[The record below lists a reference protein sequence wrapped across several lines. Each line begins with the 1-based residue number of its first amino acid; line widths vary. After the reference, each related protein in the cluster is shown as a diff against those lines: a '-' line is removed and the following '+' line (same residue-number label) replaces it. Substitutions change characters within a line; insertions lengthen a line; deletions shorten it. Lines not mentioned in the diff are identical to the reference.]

1 MRAIVIFSFL
11 LLPFFGYGNYGFFS
25 DCPAFITVG
34 GTFFEVGNCSA
45 TPDPSFS
52 GYSFGVVGVFALTY
66 AEIQTYENS
75 GDDVI
80 GGTLYYRIWTGS
92 PSGGF
97 SSLSLSDVNLLG
109 GGDEK
114 RSANSNINLLAGLTG
129 STNYTLEIYYQA
141 TENPNNQFYHSNG
154 GANYSLTFTTPVL
167 MPVTLSQFTANST
180 SMSTHLTWATA
191 TETNNSHFE
200 IQRSADAREWKA
212 LGEVKGA
219 GTTQKPQQY
228 EFTDVRPPAGLS
240 YYRLRQVDFDGQYE
254 YSPVVAVSRKG
265 EGYSF
270 AVFPNPAS
278 DRLQAVLPPGGEGAV
293 VELYNGQGQR
303 IRQQQLLSDS
313 GREEVRLTGLLP
325 GLYYLFILD
334 GKGRQLG
341 IQRFV
346 KD

>member
-1 MRAIVIFSFL
+1 M
-11 LLPFFGYGNYGFFS
+11 LPVELVFFK
-25 DCPAFITVG
+25 
-34 GTFFEVGNCSA
+34 A
-45 TPDPSFS
+45 TK
-52 GYSFGVVGVFALTY
+52 
-66 AEIQTYENS
+66 Q
-75 GDDVI
+75 
-80 GGTLYYRIWTGS
+80 
-92 PSGGF
+92 
-97 SSLSLSDVNLLG
+97 
-109 GGDEK
+109 DE
-114 RSANSNINLLAGLTG
+114 
-129 STNYTLEIYYQA
+129 
-141 TENPNNQFYHSNG
+141 
-154 GANYSLTFTTPVL
+154 FTR
-167 MPVTLSQFTANST
+167 
-180 SMSTHLTWATA
+180 LTWATA

-278 DRLQAVLPPGGEGAV
+278 DRLQAVLPPGREGAV

-341 IQRFV
+341 VQRFV